1 MSLKPAPGSKLR
13 VSIYFFEIIVIW
25 LSFQWISFLEKLIY
39 QTKIPQLLINND
51 DNESSSQVQMLY
63 SLHGK
68 YFDHLI
74 NIGLR
79 FGWSREDLKDIIN
92 QMFLD
97 LIDQRVQFNTVSNHK
112 AYLSTTFRRKLIDS
126 GRKNKKQQWVHKLM
140 ASDVSYEP
148 GIDEMR
154 DRAQDVMEMAGRI
167 KLLYEKLPL
176 RCQKVIHLKFYEGL
190 TTEQIAERTA
200 LSTRSVYNNLF
211 EGLKV
216 LRKGL
221 LQYQATPSTSFSS
234 LFLIIFLLF
243 TGK

>member
-1 MSLKPAPGSKLR
+1 ML
-13 VSIYFFEIIVIW
+13 
-25 LSFQWISFLEKLIY
+25 
-39 QTKIPQLLINND
+39 TNND
-51 DNESSSQVQMLY
+51 DNESGSQVQILY

-68 YFDHLI
+68 YFDHLT

-92 QMFLD
+92 EMFLD
-97 LIDQRVQFNTVSNHK
+97 LIDQRVQFNTVSNPK

-140 ASDVSYEP
+140 ASDTSYEP

-154 DRAQDVMEMAGRI
+154 DRAEDVMEMAGRI
-167 KLLYEKLPL
+167 KLLYNKLPL
-176 RCQKVIHLKFYEGL
+176 RCQKVIYLKFYEGL

-221 LQYQATPSTSFSS
+221 LQYQAIPSTSFSS

>member
-1 MSLKPAPGSKLR
+1 ML
-13 VSIYFFEIIVIW
+13 
-25 LSFQWISFLEKLIY
+25 
-39 QTKIPQLLINND
+39 TNND
-51 DNESSSQVQMLY
+51 DNESGSQVQILY

-68 YFDHLI
+68 SFDQLT

-92 QMFLD
+92 EMFLD
-97 LIDQRVQFNTVSNHK
+97 LIDQRVQFNTVSNPK

-140 ASDVSYEP
+140 ASDTSYEP

-154 DRAQDVMEMAGRI
+154 DRAEDVMEMAGRI
-167 KLLYEKLPL
+167 KLLYNKLPL
-176 RCQKVIHLKFYEGL
+176 RCQKVIYLKFYEGL

-221 LQYQATPSTSFSS
+221 LQYQAIPSTSFSS